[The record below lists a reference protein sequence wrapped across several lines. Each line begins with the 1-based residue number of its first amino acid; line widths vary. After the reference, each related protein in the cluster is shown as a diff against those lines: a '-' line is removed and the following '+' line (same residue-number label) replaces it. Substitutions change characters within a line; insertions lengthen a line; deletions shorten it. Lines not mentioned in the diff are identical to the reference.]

1 MNLPCMTAFVFGKL
15 NGQFSNVPVLM
26 LTKVS
31 ADWVSTATVALK
43 PALATIE
50 VIHYSLST
58 CSTHVYKPAVVF
70 S

>member
-1 MNLPCMTAFVFGKL
+1 MNLLCMTVFVSGKL

-31 ADWVSTATVALK
+31 ADWESMATVALK

-58 CSTHVYKPAVVF
+58 CKTHVCKPAAIF
-70 S
+70 F

>member
-1 MNLPCMTAFVFGKL
+1 MNRPCMTVFVSGKL

-31 ADWVSTATVALK
+31 ADWVSTATGVMK
-43 PALATIE
+43 PVLATIE
-50 VIHYSLST
+50 VIHYSLSI
-58 CSTHVYKPAVVF
+58 CSTHVYKPAVIF